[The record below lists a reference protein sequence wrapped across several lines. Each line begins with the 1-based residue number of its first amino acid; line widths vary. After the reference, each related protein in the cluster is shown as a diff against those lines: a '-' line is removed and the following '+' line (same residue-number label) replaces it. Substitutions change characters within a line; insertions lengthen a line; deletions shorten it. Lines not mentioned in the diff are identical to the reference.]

1 MSSEESPDSVQAQ
14 RDKRSHK
21 AATVLVSIICG
32 GPFIYLGLILVVVYN
47 PEITTWLGLEPF
59 AQYLVQLHPKG
70 YQHLTW
76 LNDAEF
82 ADYFFR
88 FYAASLLII
97 GVLLTATII
106 CAASLSK
113 NSIAYKK
120 MLTGYKHQR
129 NGEGNSLS
137 KVIFGYFSLLMI
149 LCLSLWWILFL
160 PVIPGSGGKV
170 SVLDGKMGDVIF
182 GSIISVLGLTA
193 TVSLYYAILVNH
205 AWPKFKSWLTNKQ
218 KADH

>member
-1 MSSEESPDSVQAQ
+1 MSSEESPDSVQTQ

-21 AATVLVSIICG
+21 AATALTTIICG

-88 FYAASLLII
+88 FYAASLIII

-106 CAASLSK
+106 CIANLNRDSAVYKRALTAGKEHEEQRSL
-113 NSIAYKK
+113 
-120 MLTGYKHQR
+120 
-129 NGEGNSLS
+129 
-137 KVIFGYFSLLMI
+137 FGRRLIQPGVFMALLW
-149 LCLSLWWILFL
+149 SLWWILFL
-160 PVIPGSGGKV
+160 PVMPESSGKV
-170 SVLDGKMGDVIF
+170 TVLNGKMGDVIF
-182 GSIISVLGLTA
+182 GSIISVLGLTT
-193 TVSLYYAILVNH
+193 TVPLYYAILVNH
-205 AWPKFKSWLTNKQ
+205 AWPKFKNWLTNKQ
-218 KADH
+218 KTDH